1 MAEPSTSTLQEARFR
16 AAVETFS
23 AIGDNDPAKVD
34 DHGELIPRQIAEARR
49 LSYWIGR
56 LENQPSPAL
65 SLAIHC
71 QHLRRWAYDRS
82 AFPKGRTGYLA
93 WRKDA
98 ASKSA
103 EEAARILA
111 GLGFERSLIEHVVR
125 IVTKQGIKTDRD
137 VQTMEDALCL
147 SFLEIDAAAFAQKHA
162 EVETLRVLRRTWS
175 KMSEAGRQLA
185 LELTLDPRVQDL
197 LTRALDG

>member
-1 MAEPSTSTLQEARFR
+1 MAEPSTNPSMDASIR

-23 AIGDNDPAKVD
+23 AIGENDPVKVD
-34 DHGELIPRQIAEARR
+34 DHGKLTPRQIAEASR

-56 LENQPSPAL
+56 LQTQPSPAL
-65 SLAIHC
+65 MLAAHC
-71 QHLRRWAYDRS
+71 QHLRRWAYPRR
-82 AFPKGRTGYLA
+82 AFSEGRRGYLA

-98 ASKSA
+98 AAKSA
-103 EEAARILA
+103 EEAARILT
-111 GLGFERSLIEHVVR
+111 GLGLESSLIEQVVR
-125 IVTKQGIKTDRD
+125 IVTKQGIKTDHD

-147 SFLEIDAAAFAQKHA
+147 SFLENDAAAFSQKHA
-162 EVETLRVLRRTWS
+162 EVEVIRVLRRTWT

-185 LELTLDPRVQDL
+185 LELELDGPVRAL